1 MTMSESDFAYESE
14 NYNVT
19 FNVTPGELK
28 INKRTLTL
36 TSASDEKEYDGTPL
50 TNDMV
55 TVDGELAE
63 TDDIEFTVTGKQIE
77 AGSSPNYFTY
87 QFVKKGGAEVEG
99 SALAKAMSAFATV
112 SAADASGD
120 IAANYNID
128 VNYGT
133 LTVTAAA
140 EPDNDDD
147 VDDIPDKKTDNEKS
161 SSETKTGDS
170 AKLGGTLALMMGA
183 LLGLLGL
190 IASGRRE
197 EQE

>member
-1 MTMSESDFAYESE
+1 
-14 NYNVT
+14 
-19 FNVTPGELK
+19 
-28 INKRTLTL
+28 
-36 TSASDEKEYDGTPL
+36 
-50 TNDMV
+50 
-55 TVDGELAE
+55 
-63 TDDIEFTVTGKQIE
+63 
-77 AGSSPNYFTY
+77 
-87 QFVKKGGAEVEG
+87 
-99 SALAKAMSAFATV
+99 MSAFATV
-112 SAADASGD
+112 NAADASGD

-170 AKLGGTLALMMGA
+170 TKLGGTLALMMGA

-190 IASGRRE
+190 IASGRRG

>member
-1 MTMSESDFAYESE
+1 LPND
-14 NYNVT
+14 
-19 FNVTPGELK
+19 
-28 INKRTLTL
+28 TL
-36 TSASDEKEYDGTPL
+36 
-50 TNDMV
+50 

-128 VNYGT
+128 ENYGT
-133 LTVTAAA
+133 LTVTAAT

-147 VDDIPDKKTDNEKS
+147 NPDKKTDNEKS

-170 AKLGGTLALMMGA
+170 AKLGGTLALMTGA

>member
-14 NYNVT
+14 NFNVT

-50 TNDMV
+50 TNDTV

-128 VNYGT
+128 VNYGISILAIIKISWRRSAAST
-133 LTVTAAA
+133 TSTVPNLTVWL
-140 EPDNDDD
+140 
-147 VDDIPDKKTDNEKS
+147 VIHS
-161 SSETKTGDS
+161 
-170 AKLGGTLALMMGA
+170 
-183 LLGLLGL
+183 
-190 IASGRRE
+190 R
-197 EQE
+197 